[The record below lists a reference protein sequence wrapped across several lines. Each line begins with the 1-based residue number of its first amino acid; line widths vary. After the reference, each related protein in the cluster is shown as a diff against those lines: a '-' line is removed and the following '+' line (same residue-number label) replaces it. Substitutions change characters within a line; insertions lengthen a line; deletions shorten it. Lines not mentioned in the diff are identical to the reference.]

1 MAHVQ
6 LQHEEP
12 QHIEPQYPN
21 TSTMK
26 SIKAIAPATV
36 ANVSCGFDIF
46 GFAVESPADEVIVTL
61 SEKPGVVIKEI
72 TGDDGLLPLESSRNT
87 SSVAIQAFL
96 NKIGSNQGAE
106 IVLHKK
112 LPLGSG
118 MGSSAASSVAALIA
132 INHLHDNPCTREQLL
147 PFAMEAERIACGSAH
162 ADNVAPSLLGGF
174 VLIRSYAPLD
184 VTKIPTP
191 AGLYCTLVH
200 PHMELKTEDSRRVLK
215 SSIPMKDAI
224 TQWGN
229 IAGLVVGLMKPDYG
243 LITRSL
249 QDVIAEPIRS
259 VLIPG
264 FDAIKEIAI
273 EHGAL
278 GSGISGSGPTI
289 FSLSIGADTANKVG
303 NAIQEQFKIMKLK
316 SDVFVSRINQVGARI
331 AE

>member
-1 MAHVQ
+1 
-6 LQHEEP
+6 
-12 QHIEPQYPN
+12 
-21 TSTMK
+21 
-26 SIKAIAPATV
+26 V
-36 ANVSCGFDIF
+36 AV
-46 GFAVESPADEVIVTL
+46 
-61 SEKPGVVIKEI
+61 
-72 TGDDGLLPLESSRNT
+72 
-87 SSVAIQAFL
+87 QAFL
-96 NKIGSNQGAE
+96 REIGSNQGAE

-118 MGSSAASSVAALIA
+118 MGSSAASSVAALVA
-132 INHLHDNPCTREQLL
+132 INHLHNNPFTREQLL

-174 VLIRSYAPLD
+174 VLIRSYSPLD

-200 PHMELKTEDSRRVLK
+200 PHIELKTEDSRRVLK
-215 SSIPMKDAI
+215 SAIQMKDAI

-264 FDAIKEIAI
+264 FDLIKETAI
-273 EHGAL
+273 QCGAL

-289 FSLSIGADTANKVG
+289 FSLSTEPETAERVGAQ
-303 NAIQEQFKIMKLK
+303 IQQQFVNMKLK
-316 SDVFVSRINQVGARI
+316 SDVFVSKINHAGARI
-331 AE
+331 VE

>member
-1 MAHVQ
+1 
-6 LQHEEP
+6 
-12 QHIEPQYPN
+12 
-21 TSTMK
+21 MK
-26 SIKAIAPATV
+26 SIKALAPATV

-46 GFAVESPADEVIVTL
+46 GFAVESPADEVIITL
-61 SEKPGVVIKEI
+61 TDKPGVIIKEI
-72 TGDDGLLPLESSRNT
+72 TGDEGRLPLEATRNT
-87 SSVAIQAFL
+87 SGVAVQAFL
-96 NKIGSNQGAE
+96 KEIGSSHGAE
-106 IVLHKK
+106 IILHKK

-132 INHLHDNPCTREQLL
+132 INHLYDNPFTREHLL

-191 AGLYCTLVH
+191 PGLYCTLVH

-215 SSIPMKDAI
+215 STIPMKDAI

-229 IAGLVVGLMKPDYG
+229 IAGMVVGLMKPDYG

-249 QDVIAEPIRS
+249 QDVIAEPIRA

-264 FDAIKEIAI
+264 FDAIKATAI
-273 EHGAL
+273 QYGAL

-289 FSLSIGADTANKVG
+289 FSLSTELETAEKVG
-303 NAIQEQFKIMKLK
+303 EEIQRQFVNMKLK
-316 SDVFVSRINQVGARI
+316 SDVFVSKINQTGARI
-331 AE
+331 VE

>member
-1 MAHVQ
+1 
-6 LQHEEP
+6 
-12 QHIEPQYPN
+12 
-21 TSTMK
+21 MK
-26 SIKAIAPATV
+26 SIKALAPATV

-46 GFAVESPADEVIVTL
+46 GFAVEAPADEVIITL
-61 SEKPGVVIKEI
+61 TDKPGVVIKEI
-72 TGDDGLLPLESSRNT
+72 SGDDGRLPLEATRNT
-87 SSVAIQAFL
+87 SGVAAQAFL
-96 NKIGSNQGAE
+96 KEIGSHHGAE
-106 IVLHKK
+106 IILHKK

-118 MGSSAASSVAALIA
+118 MGSSAASSVAALVA
-132 INHLHDNPCTREQLL
+132 INHLYDNPFTREQLL

-174 VLIRSYAPLD
+174 VLIRSYSPLD

-191 AGLYCTLVH
+191 PGLYCTLIH

-215 SSIPMKDAI
+215 SSIQMKDAI

-264 FDAIKEIAI
+264 FDNIKATAIK
-273 EHGAL
+273 HGAL

-289 FSLSIGADTANKVG
+289 FTLSTELATAEKVG
-303 NAIQEQFKIMKLK
+303 EEIQQQFVNMKLK
-316 SDVFVSRINQVGARI
+316 SDVFVSRINHTGARI
-331 AE
+331 VE